1 MDDVFNRH
9 ERRLIGFIASLAIVA
24 LVVCLFRVAS
34 CQEHMDKVYTD
45 MRANQATKEA
55 P

>member
-1 MDDVFNRH
+1 VNTSQQ

-34 CQEHMDKVYTD
+34 CQEHMDKVYTE
-45 MRANQATKEA
+45 MRAKQATKEA
-55 P
+55 H